1 MPIAFYLLLSAL
13 AVAVLA
19 IVFVYA
25 RWEDRVD
32 RRKSDRLIHR
42 RLQEMSGR

>member
-1 MPIAFYLLLSAL
+1 MPIAFYLLLSTT